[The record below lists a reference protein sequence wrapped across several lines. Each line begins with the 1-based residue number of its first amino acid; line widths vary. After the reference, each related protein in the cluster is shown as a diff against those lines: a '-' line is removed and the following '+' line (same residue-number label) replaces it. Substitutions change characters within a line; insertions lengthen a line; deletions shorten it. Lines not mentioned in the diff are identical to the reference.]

1 MIAPE
6 KITAIM
12 GITNDI
18 QSLFELN
25 EHVIQGLSKDC
36 LIQTVKHLSSDN
48 KIQKQLQARVISPAT
63 FKRRK
68 DVLTVQE
75 SERVE
80 RLARVYATALE
91 VWGNGDDARQYLF
104 APNPLLNNKSPIDV
118 CFIGLGA
125 RLVEETLEKIRY
137 GLPV

>member
-12 GITNDI
+12 GVTNDVH
-18 QSLFELN
+18 SLYELN
-25 EHVIQGLSKDC
+25 ELVIQGLPKDC

-48 KIQKQLQARVISPAT
+48 KQQKQLQARVISPAT

-68 DVLTVQE
+68 DVLTAQE

-80 RLARVYATALE
+80 RLARIYASALD
-91 VWGNGDDARQYLF
+91 VWGDQDDAQKYLF
-104 APNPLLNNKSPIDV
+104 TPNQLLNDKSPIDV
-118 CFIGLGA
+118 CFTELGA
-125 RLVEETLEKIRY
+125 RLVEETIEKIRY